1 MNTHPSCLIDL
12 ASLWTMRR
20 TRSEMS
26 RLNTGLPVETDSS
39 RDLLNSDG
47 FAVDVKDLAH
57 KFLTAHGVSAC
68 MTVKHGYLR
77 WE

>member
-1 MNTHPSCLIDL
+1 MFDRLSL
-12 ASLWTMRR
+12 AVDHATNAFRDVSTKHWLAA
-20 TRSEMS
+20 
-26 RLNTGLPVETDSS
+26 VETDSS